1 MATGIIANNFYVLY
15 NKQNVLERFVYE
27 KLLQRCCLLYL
38 RLKIIRG
45 QKVKINFQS
54 YFSLEDKRN
63 KGITN
68 CYIDEQGFEQFKESI
83 IKEEN
88 ELENSKL
95 I

>member
-1 MATGIIANNFYVLY
+1 MKNYYRDV
-15 NKQNVLERFVYE
+15 VYYILDS
-27 KLLQRCCLLYL
+27 KLSADRKLKLIF
-38 RLKIIRG
+38 KII
-45 QKVKINFQS
+45 
-54 YFSLEDKRN
+54 FSLEDKRD
-63 KGITN
+63 KGIQN